1 MTEVAAVDDATKL
14 TRYIET
20 RYHARHRQQLPGL
33 VRLAEMVEDL
43 HCDDDG
49 VPKGL
54 AGLLAR
60 MLGEM
65 EVHMKKEELILF
77 PAIRRGGGPG
87 LQDPIAAMR
96 ADHDNHERELDQIR
110 RLTHDMTLPAGA
122 CTSWG
127 TLYAGVAE
135 FIDDLT
141 EHIRLENDV
150 LFPQFDGAASE
161 FTGRA
166 PSEH

>member
-1 MTEVAAVDDATKL
+1 MTEAAPVHDASTL
-14 TRYIET
+14 TRHIEA
-20 RYHARHRQQLPGL
+20 RYHARHREQLPGL

-43 HCDDDG
+43 HCDDEG

-54 AGLLAR
+54 ADLLAR

-110 RLTHDMTLPAGA
+110 RLTHDMTVPERA
-122 CTSWG
+122 CTSWA
-127 TLYAGVAE
+127 TLYADLAKFSE
-135 FIDDLT
+135 DLT

-166 PSEH
+166 PSDH

>member
-20 RYHARHRQQLPGL
+20 RYHARHRRQLPGL
-33 VRLAEMVEDL
+33 IRLAAMVEDL

-49 VPKGL
+49 VPNGL
-54 AGLLAR
+54 ADLLAR

-87 LQDPIAAMR
+87 IEDPIAAMR

-161 FTGRA
+161 CTGRA
-166 PSEH
+166 PSDH